1 MNRNFLTDAELAAM
15 DLPLAM
21 RAAACFSGLTDRE
34 IISRM
39 GWEPRNGY
47 RLLAPHDDYW
57 PSVPSLP
64 RLCRVLGNDVL
75 PRWLAV
81 QSRGDLDVPDRE
93 LTPAALL
100 GELGD
105 LFRRMGDV
113 ARRGQESLADGII
126 SMGEARSMRRCVE
139 DLLREAVGM
148 MALLVSPVAS
158 DGRRCAG

>member
-47 RLLAPHDDYW
+47 RLLAPNDDYW

-64 RLCRVLGNDVL
+64 RLRNAL
-75 PRWLAV
+75 PAQGHGRPLPAHG
-81 QSRGDLDVPDRE
+81 RLPLVPR
-93 LTPAALL
+93 
-100 GELGD
+100 
-105 LFRRMGDV
+105 
-113 ARRGQESLADGII
+113 
-126 SMGEARSMRRCVE
+126 
-139 DLLREAVGM
+139 
-148 MALLVSPVAS
+148 
-158 DGRRCAG
+158 AGW